1 MKYYLITLDSEQDDK
16 GEWVRVARNPEIV
29 DCEYAALDPLEA
41 LEGLDRLRESI
52 LSDIPAGMRSVHV
65 DSWGVR

>member
-1 MKYYLITLDSEQDDK
+1 MIKYYIVTLDSEQDDR

-41 LEGLDRLRESI
+41 LDGLDQLRASI
-52 LSDIPAGMRSVHV
+52 LSSMPADVYDAS
-65 DSWGVR
+65 SWGGR